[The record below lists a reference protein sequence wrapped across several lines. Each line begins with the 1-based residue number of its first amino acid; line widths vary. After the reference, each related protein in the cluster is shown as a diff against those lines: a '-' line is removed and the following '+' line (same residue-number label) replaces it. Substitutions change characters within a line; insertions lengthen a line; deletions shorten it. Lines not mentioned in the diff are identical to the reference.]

1 MKLRQL
7 FDPISCTYTYLIYQE
22 STKEAVIIDPVFEL
36 YLRDKALIDELGLNL
51 KYTIETHVHAD
62 HITSGWLFK
71 QSCKSEILISSSS
84 GATNSDR
91 MLEHG
96 DIIEFGDIK
105 LKSLY
110 TPGHTNGCMSFVD
123 QNESMVFTGDAL
135 LIRGTG
141 RTDFQEGSSHAL
153 YESVKNKLFSLP
165 ESCSV
170 FPAHDYNGIM
180 SSTIGEEKSFNPRLG
195 GQLSDVDFI
204 GSMDNLN
211 LPHPKKID
219 EAVPANLQCGFQ
231 ENGSQL
237 SNNPKWARLSYAFA
251 GHWDISSDE
260 LFSVLSL
267 VQVIDVREKEEYLGP
282 LGFIKGSKNIPLNEI
297 SENKAYFD
305 QQKNYVFVC
314 RAGGRSVQAI
324 KNAGLYKNQNAAS
337 LRGGMIDWRA
347 NGFSVENGK
356 D

>member
-22 STKEAVIIDPVFEL
+22 NTKEAVILDPVFEL

-91 MLEHG
+91 MLENE

-153 YESVKNKLFSLP
+153 YESVKKKLFSLML
-165 ESCSV
+165 EQ
-170 FPAHDYNGIM
+170 YNYM
-180 SSTIGEEKSFNPRLG
+180 NSS
-195 GQLSDVDFI
+195 
-204 GSMDNLN
+204 
-211 LPHPKKID
+211 
-219 EAVPANLQCGFQ
+219 
-231 ENGSQL
+231 
-237 SNNPKWARLSYAFA
+237 
-251 GHWDISSDE
+251 
-260 LFSVLSL
+260 
-267 VQVIDVREKEEYLGP
+267 
-282 LGFIKGSKNIPLNEI
+282 
-297 SENKAYFD
+297 
-305 QQKNYVFVC
+305 
-314 RAGGRSVQAI
+314 
-324 KNAGLYKNQNAAS
+324 
-337 LRGGMIDWRA
+337 
-347 NGFSVENGK
+347 
-356 D
+356 